1 MRISDWSSDVCS
13 SDLLGRGR
21 LLVED
26 VEHVE
31 EELDLADR
39 ERLGVLQAHVQGVV
53 RRSSFAANGTLLD
66 PAVEHAAVLVGI
78 VHHRKVAAADQ
89 VGAAVEH
96 TAVPVEQRSEENKSD
111 HQELISYPY
120 SDSCIKKKT

>member
-1 MRISDWSSDVCS
+1 MRRRPPRATRTDTLFPTRGSSD
-13 SDLLGRGR
+13 R
-21 LLVED
+21 
-26 VEHVE
+26 
-31 EELDLADR
+31 
-39 ERLGVLQAHVQGVV
+39 QAHVQGVL

-96 TAVPVEQRSEENKSD
+96 TAVPVEQDAGLETEVPVVSAQRLE
-111 HQELISYPY
+111 
-120 SDSCIKKKT
+120 